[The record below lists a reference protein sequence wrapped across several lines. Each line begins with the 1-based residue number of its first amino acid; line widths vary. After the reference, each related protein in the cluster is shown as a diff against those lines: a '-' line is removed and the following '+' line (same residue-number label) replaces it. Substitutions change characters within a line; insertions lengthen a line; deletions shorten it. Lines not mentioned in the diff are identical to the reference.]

1 MFIYVL
7 IGVAIFIALV
17 WAGRR
22 ARPLLIKREMRIVAA
37 VLGVT
42 AVAAGAF
49 AGLRGAWIPGA
60 FVSVLGLALAFSG
73 RTGFVKSDQPPASG
87 DDPAVAEARDILGV
101 GPGATVAEIQAAY
114 ARLIRAVHPDAGGS
128 TGLAARLNA
137 ARDTLL
143 KR

>member
-1 MFIYVL
+1 MIYVL
-7 IGVAIFIALV
+7 IGVAVFIALV

-22 ARPLLIKREMRIVAA
+22 ARPLLIKREMRIVSA
-37 VLGVT
+37 VLGLT
-42 AVAAGAF
+42 AIAAGAF

-60 FVSVLGLALAFSG
+60 LVSAIGRARAFSG
-73 RTGFVKSDQPPASG
+73 RTGFVKAAPRASSSEDPAS
-87 DDPAVAEARDILGV
+87 AEARDILGV
-101 GPGATVAEIQAAY
+101 GPAAPAAEIQAAY

>member
-1 MFIYVL
+1 MIYVL
-7 IGVAIFIALV
+7 IGVAVFIALI

-22 ARPLLIKREMRIVAA
+22 ARPFLLKRELRIVSAVVGLAA
-37 VLGVT
+37 VAG
-42 AVAAGAF
+42 GAF
-49 AGLRGAWIPGA
+49 AAIRGAWLPGA
-60 FVSVLGLALAFSG
+60 LTAAIGMALAFSG
-73 RTGFVKSDQPPASG
+73 RTGFIQDKPKVPPA
-87 DDPAVAEARDILGV
+87 DDPALVEARDILGV
-101 GPGATVAEIQAAY
+101 GPGASREEIQAAY

>member
-1 MFIYVL
+1 MIYVL
-7 IGVAIFIALV
+7 IGVAVFIALV

-22 ARPLLIKREMRIVAA
+22 ARPLLIKREMRIVSA
-37 VLGVT
+37 VLGLT
-42 AVAAGAF
+42 AIAAGAF

-60 FVSVLGLALAFSG
+60 LVSAIGLALAFSG
-73 RTGFVKSDQPPASG
+73 RTGFVKDAPRASSSE
-87 DDPAVAEARDILGV
+87 DPAIAEARDILGV
-101 GPGATVAEIQAAY
+101 GPAATAAEIQAAY

>member
-1 MFIYVL
+1 MIYIL
-7 IGVAIFIALV
+7 IGVAIFIALI

-22 ARPLLIKREMRIVAA
+22 ARPLLIKRELRIVSAVIGVAA
-37 VLGVT
+37 I
-42 AVAAGAF
+42 AAGAF

-60 FVSVLGLALAFSG
+60 ITAAIGLALAFSG
-73 RTGFVKSDQPPASG
+73 RTGFVKTDAPASPIE
-87 DDPAVAEARDILGV
+87 DAAVTEAREILGV
-101 GPGATVAEIQAAY
+101 GPAATPAEIQAAY